1 MGNDAYQF
9 DFLDENPRFLAE
21 KVTTTLDNLTT
32 SNRRT
37 HKSQFAKIRKIE
49 IDYETLFEIVE
60 DLSDKYAQQR
70 HEIVTITARANSILG
85 KIEDIV
91 EKKNI
96 QISELKDLLRKKD
109 REIAELREASEE
121 TSLKLV

>member
-9 DFLDENPRFLAE
+9 DFVDENPRFLAE

-85 KIEDIV
+85 KIEEIV
-91 EKKNI
+91 EKKDT
-96 QISELKDLLRKKD
+96 QIAKLKEMLRQRD
-109 REIAELREASEE
+109 REIAELREASGES
-121 TSLKLV
+121 TLKLV